1 MLCSESS
8 QEGTEPLNP
17 AAGLVAEGENFA
29 NLKTKTG
36 EAKP

>member
-1 MLCSESS
+1 LEEIAVAKRGRS
-8 QEGTEPLNP
+8 
-17 AAGLVAEGENFA
+17 LVAEGENFA